1 VNVDDEDEEPWVL
14 VALRPLLETLS
25 SRQSIKVFVYILA
38 VLPSSSSSLR
48 KKKQSNTQCAFWC
61 CLWVESLTCLSC
73 ECFVR
78 KIIMW
83 LLFCDNQ

>member
-1 VNVDDEDEEPWVL
+1 MNVDDEDEELWVL

-48 KKKQSNTQCAFWC
+48 KKKQSNKQGAFSG
-61 CLWVESLTCLSC
+61 LSVESLTCMSC
-73 ECFVR
+73 ECFDR
-78 KIIMW
+78 KIKMW

>member
-1 VNVDDEDEEPWVL
+1 MNVDDEDEELWVL

-48 KKKQSNTQCAFWC
+48 KKKQSNTPCAF
-61 CLWVESLTCLSC
+61 
-73 ECFVR
+73 FVVYGL
-78 KIIMW
+78 KA
-83 LLFCDNQ
+83 

>member
-1 VNVDDEDEEPWVL
+1 MNVDDEDEELWVL

-25 SRQSIKVFVYILA
+25 SRQAIKVFVYILA

-48 KKKQSNTQCAFWC
+48 TKKQSNKHGAFFLG
-61 CLWVESLTCLSC
+61 LWVESLTCLSR